1 MAPVGPTPKKDKPR
15 PVIQPP
21 MPEPAPE
28 PIQTT
33 AIVVIHPGSAYLR
46 LGRASDTV
54 PVVIPHVIARRH
66 KTTGQHVQ
74 EDYTILRYET
84 NHMACERNMEDGLRK
99 IEQAIWG
106 RVTSAGQRRL
116 PTPPEQ
122 VSAYNATV
130 IPQRLDDNSGLK
142 WTDTQ
147 HLPECVVGEEA
158 LYISAEDCYNFH
170 RPYRCGMLNVHQGI
184 GGSLTAVMEDL
195 FVIWSTALEKH
206 LEIPVKDLRHY
217 RAVLLIPDIY
227 HRPHVKELMSLLLNR
242 LGFGAAIVIQ
252 ESVCAT
258 FGAGL
263 QSACVVD
270 VGDQKTSISCV
281 EDGLSH
287 RNTRIRLSY
296 GGSDISRCFAWLLS
310 RVYFPYKECD
320 LAGRMDAILMQELK
334 ESFCHLEQDICG
346 AQLHEFH
353 IRQPHKPTVLYQIKL
368 GDEGLQAP
376 MAIFYPQT
384 FGLAGKFLIN
394 TQQRN
399 QGNPEDPHDE
409 TYLLQTQSRE
419 TSKPKVGANTE
430 GANQNQDSGGG
441 GNVDDKSKAAEKLT
455 EEREADEPEPQLL
468 SMSKRMATADFQD
481 RLPGLDEA
489 ILHSI
494 SCCSSD
500 ETKKKMYSTI
510 LVVGGGLLFQG
521 TQETLQYRMLTGMPQ
536 QFRTQ
541 IEAVEVMCKSKD
553 LDPRL
558 TCWKGGAVLCCL
570 DTSQELWIRQR
581 EWRHYGLKVLRER
594 SPFVW

>member
-1 MAPVGPTPKKDKPR
+1 M
-15 PVIQPP
+15 
-21 MPEPAPE
+21 
-28 PIQTT
+28 
-33 AIVVIHPGSAYLR
+33 
-46 LGRASDTV
+46 GRASDTI
-54 PVVIPHVIARRH
+54 PITIPHIIARRH
-66 KTTGQHVQ
+66 KSIGQTVQ

-84 NHMACERNMEDGLRK
+84 NHSECDQQMESGLRK
-99 IEQAIWG
+99 VQQAIWTRQMSSG
-106 RVTSAGQRRL
+106 HRRL

-122 VSAYNATV
+122 VSAYNSTV

-147 HLPECVVGEEA
+147 HLPDTVVGEEA
-158 LYISAEDCYNFH
+158 LYISPEDCYNFH
-170 RPYRCGMLNVHQGI
+170 RPFRCGGLNLHQGI
-184 GGSLTAVMEDL
+184 GGSLSVVMQDL
-195 FVIWSTALEKH
+195 EVIWKTAIERH
-206 LEIPVKDLRHY
+206 LEIPIKDLRHY
-217 RAVLLIPDIY
+217 RAILLIPDIY
-227 HRPHVKELMSLLLNR
+227 HRPHVKELMNLLLNR

-320 LAGRMDAILMQELK
+320 LASRMDALLMQELK
-334 ESFCHLEQDICG
+334 ESFCHLDQDIYG

-384 FGLAGKFLIN
+384 CGLVGKILIH

-399 QGNPEDPHDE
+399 QGDPEDPHDE

-419 TSKPKVGANTE
+419 TNKPKSGANTDTTSQTQE
-430 GANQNQDSGGG
+430 GNGGAA
-441 GNVDDKSKAAEKLT
+441 DEKAKAPEKVT
-455 EEREADEPEPQLL
+455 EERETEEPEPQISS
-468 SMSKRMATADFQD
+468 SMSKRMASTDFND

-500 ETKKKMYSTI
+500 ETKKKMYATI

-521 TQETLQYRMLTGMPQ
+521 AQETLHYRVVCGIPQ
-536 QFRTQ
+536 HFRHQ
-541 IEAVEVMCKSKD
+541 VESVEVLCKSKD

-558 TCWKGGAVLCCL
+558 TCWKGGAVLSCL

-581 EWRHYGLKVLRER
+581 EWRQFGLKVLRER